1 MNKNNILIMFTRIFR
16 YLWPDDTGTNITNK
30 SNMVGVEVYKVP
42 ISANIINDEII
53 NAATITDTIV
63 KNEEDV
69 IKLQQ
74 LVNLNNKT
82 YKGVVY
88 ELNVNWY
95 SNFIGYSNKII
106 SNTYSILNYDE
117 DEILD
122 KYFSLYNKLSNQY
135 RLIDYMFRTR
145 KGMFSDNIVT
155 RSKLK
160 CHINSLV
167 IRKGYIYDNNSV
179 NYETN
184 ICESVYN
191 FSIIVD
197 NENNWEII

>member
-1 MNKNNILIMFTRIFR
+1 MNKNNILIMFSRIFR
-16 YLWPDDTGTNITNK
+16 YLWPDNTGSNISNK

-53 NAATITDTIV
+53 NAVTITDTIV

-197 NENNWEII
+197 NENNWEIL

>member
-30 SNMVGVEVYKVP
+30 SNMVGVEVYNAP

-122 KYFSLYNKLSNQY
+122 EYFSLYNKLSNQY

>member
-30 SNMVGVEVYKVP
+30 SNMVGVEVYNAP

-167 IRKGYIYDNNSV
+167 IRKGYIYENNSI

-191 FSIIVD
+191 ISIIVD

>member
-1 MNKNNILIMFTRIFR
+1 MNKNNILIMFSRIFR
-16 YLWPDDTGTNITNK
+16 YLWPDNTGSNISNK

-122 KYFSLYNKLSNQY
+122 EYFSLYNKLSNQY

-197 NENNWEII
+197 NENNWEIL

>member
-16 YLWPDDTGTNITNK
+16 YLWPDNTGTNITNK

-53 NAATITDTIV
+53 NAVTITDTIV
-63 KNEEDV
+63 KNEEEV

-197 NENNWEII
+197 NENNWEIL

>member
-1 MNKNNILIMFTRIFR
+1 MFTRIFR

-30 SNMVGVEVYKVP
+30 SNMVGVEVYNAP

-122 KYFSLYNKLSNQY
+122 EYFSLYNKLSNQY

>member
-16 YLWPDDTGTNITNK
+16 YLWPDNTGTNITNK
-30 SNMVGVEVYKVP
+30 SNMVGVEVYNAP

-122 KYFSLYNKLSNQY
+122 EYFSLYNKLSNQY

-167 IRKGYIYDNNSV
+167 IRKGYIYENNSI

-191 FSIIVD
+191 ISIIVD

>member
-16 YLWPDDTGTNITNK
+16 YLWPDNTGTNITNK

-122 KYFSLYNKLSNQY
+122 EYFSLYNKLSNQY

>member
-16 YLWPDDTGTNITNK
+16 YLWPDNTGTNITNK

-53 NAATITDTIV
+53 NAVTITDTIV
-63 KNEEDV
+63 KNEEEV

-122 KYFSLYNKLSNQY
+122 EYFSLYNKLSNQY

-197 NENNWEII
+197 NENNWEIL

>member
-30 SNMVGVEVYKVP
+30 SNMVGVEVYNAP